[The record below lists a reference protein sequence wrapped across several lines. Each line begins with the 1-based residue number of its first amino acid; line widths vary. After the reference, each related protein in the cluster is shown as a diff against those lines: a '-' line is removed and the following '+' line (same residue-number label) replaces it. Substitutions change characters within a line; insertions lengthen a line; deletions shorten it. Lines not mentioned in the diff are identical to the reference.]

1 MVGCKE
7 FQMVLRYGVTDVIYF
22 METKNRTYSETGK
35 IHLKRVLHS
44 RNELDSKIFL
54 SMET

>member
-7 FQMVLRYGVTDVIYF
+7 FQMVLRYGVTDVIYM
-22 METKNRTYSETGK
+22 METETEK
-35 IHLKRVLHS
+35 KHSKRVLHS

-54 SMET
+54 SMETFK

>member
-35 IHLKRVLHS
+35 KHFKRVLDS

-54 SMET
+54 PIKI

>member
-1 MVGCKE
+1 MVGCKK

-35 IHLKRVLHS
+35 KYLKRVLDS

>member
-1 MVGCKE
+1 MVKGI
-7 FQMVLRYGVTDVIYF
+7 LNGVTDVIYF

-35 IHLKRVLHS
+35 NHLKRVLAF

>member
-1 MVGCKE
+1 
-7 FQMVLRYGVTDVIYF
+7 MVLRYGVTDVIYF

-44 RNELDSKIFL
+44 RNELDSKILL
-54 SMET
+54 STET

>member
-1 MVGCKE
+1 
-7 FQMVLRYGVTDVIYF
+7 MVLRYGVTDIIYF

-35 IHLKRVLHS
+35 KHFKRVLDS

-54 SMET
+54 PIKI